1 VRSVFRVLTAAIDVA
16 IGVASVTAAV
26 VVIAFTVIVV
36 SLHVWRSEPLPN
48 GAIRGVRCH
57 WNGPW
62 LIARGTVA
70 NLSDQDA
77 AFTVEPDLAAGGRR
91 RVAPYETDSLSV
103 PAASART
110 WRWTDDNIRVPP
122 GTPITRCAA
131 TVLPPSR
138 GEGDD

>member
-1 VRSVFRVLTAAIDVA
+1 VRSAGRILTAAIDLA
-16 IGVASVTAAV
+16 IGLTSVTAAV
-26 VVIAFTVIVV
+26 VVIGFTVVVV
-36 SLHVWRSEPLPN
+36 SLHIWRSEPLPN
-48 GAIRGVRCH
+48 GVIRGVRCH

-77 AFTVEPDLAAGGRR
+77 TFTVQPRVTVGGGRSI
-91 RVAPYETDSLSV
+91 APNESD
-103 PAASART
+103 PIAIRAASART
-110 WRWTDDNIRVPP
+110 WRWTNDSAPVPP
-122 GTPITRCAA
+122 GTRVTRCAA

>member
-1 VRSVFRVLTAAIDVA
+1 VRSLVRILTAAIDLL

-26 VVIAFTVIVV
+26 VVIAFTVVVV

-62 LIARGTVA
+62 LIARGMVA

-77 AFTVEPDLAAGGRR
+77 TFTVEPDVAVAGGRS
-91 RVAPYETDSLSV
+91 VAPNETDFVSV
-103 PAASART
+103 RAGSARA
-110 WRWTDDNIRVPP
+110 WRWTNDTAPVPP
-122 GTPITRCAA
+122 GTRVTRCSA